1 MKELRASMGR
11 LDDDYIWDILSHQL
25 EQFKEELPIEVNTTK
40 MLVVSLKLINQEF
53 QRKMHNED
61 H

>member
-25 EQFKEELPIEVNTTK
+25 EQFKEELPI
-40 MLVVSLKLINQEF
+40 
-53 QRKMHNED
+53 
-61 H
+61 